1 MPWGLAALVALA
13 VLWFASR
20 IPRTLTIFV
29 IAAFIAFGVHPI
41 VLWLE
46 RYVHRHVALLVVYLG
61 LIGSLVA
68 IVFLVVPATVQEIEI
83 VAGSV
88 PEYLIGFD
96 RWIDGLQD
104 SVRTRF
110 GPTALPK
117 GSTDIKVFLTE
128 RISTL
133 VSATVNSL
141 TDVLI
146 NTVTAAVVAI
156 SALILS
162 AFFLLR
168 GETIA
173 GSLYGLIPE
182 PRRATARA
190 LGSELADVFSGFIA
204 GQTALCAIVGALIF
218 AFAVFVGFK
227 FALLLG
233 ILSAVAYAVPFFGM
247 LVIHVVALILA
258 APQGTR
264 TMIWVTIIVFVVA
277 RVADGVLVP
286 KIMSDRV
293 GISPIVV
300 MFAVFAGGEL
310 FGLPGLLLGIPA
322 AALGNVAWKFYRGPT
337 QSPTAPMPAELPT
350 ATEPVRS
357 DR

>member
-1 MPWGLAALVALA
+1 VPWGLAALIALA
-13 VLWFASR
+13 LLWFASR

-41 VLWLE
+41 VKWLE
-46 RYVHRHVALLVVYLG
+46 RYVHRYVALLVVYFGLLG
-61 LIGSLVA
+61 TLVA
-68 IVFLVVPATVQEIEI
+68 IVLLVVPATVQQIQI

-88 PEYLIGFD
+88 PEYLGGFNH
-96 RWIDGLQD
+96 WIDGLQE
-104 SVRTRF
+104 SVRMRF

-128 RISTL
+128 RISVL

-162 AFFLLR
+162 AFFLLQ
-168 GETIA
+168 GEVIA
-173 GSLYGLIPE
+173 GSLYALIADS
-182 PRRATARA
+182 RRATARA
-190 LGSELADVFSGFIA
+190 LGAELAHVFSGFIA

-218 AFAVFVGFK
+218 AFSVFLGFK

-247 LVIHVVALILA
+247 LVIHVVALVLA
-258 APQGTR
+258 APQGSR
-264 TMIWVTIIVFVVA
+264 MMIWVTIIVFVVA

-293 GISPIVV
+293 GVSPIVV

-322 AALGNVAWKFYRGPT
+322 AALLNVAWKFYRGPV
-337 QSPTAPMPAELPT
+337 QSVAAPVPE
-350 ATEPVRS
+350 RS
-357 DR
+357 SVTVAVPSDL